1 MRLSRASSARLVIA
15 GAAVLTAV
23 AGSAIAGSAV
33 AFGSTAA
40 NIGSASSVS
49 SASHASDPGTLIV
62 HPAADHVHGAFMA
75 PVPFSDAQC
84 EAVFAIDCYVPDQ
97 IEAAYNLPA
106 LYSRGIN
113 GKGRTIVVVDAYG
126 SPAIA
131 DDLLQFD
138 QYLGLGTPP
147 LRIVRVGHVPTFD
160 SGNADMVGWAGETT
174 LDVEYAHAGA
184 PAAKI
189 VLVEVAQEDLQ
200 HLALA
205 VRYAVQHKLGDVI
218 SLSWGA
224 PEQALGRNFVSSY
237 SSIFSQAASSHIT
250 IVASSGD
257 SGASGQ
263 DNNGNYYHHRV
274 ASWPATSPFVTAV
287 GGTRLNLNASGARN
301 GLDTAWN
308 DTYSTAV
315 NDFFFGN
322 DGPSPL
328 ATGGGKSAYYGRPGY
343 QNGVGSVTGG
353 QRGIPDISMS
363 ASCSVAVNVF
373 ETFTGGQGGWT
384 ASCGT
389 SESAPMFAA
398 IVALAAQVAGHSLGL
413 INPALYALAAGHA
426 AGIVPVAS
434 GNNTVSFSGVTVHG
448 YSVRRSYNLVTG
460 LGTVNGQDLVPEL
473 ARSA

>member
-1 MRLSRASSARLVIA
+1 MRLPRASSARLMIA
-15 GAAVLTAV
+15 VGAVLTAV
-23 AGSAIAGSAV
+23 V
-33 AFGSTAA
+33 GSTAL
-40 NIGSASSVS
+40 GSAALGSTAS

-62 HPAADHVHGAFMA
+62 HPAAHHVRGAFMA
-75 PVPFSDAQC
+75 QVPFSDAQC
-84 EAVFAIDCYVPDQ
+84 EAVFRIDCYVPYQ
-97 IEAAYNLPA
+97 VEAAYNLPA
-106 LYSRGIN
+106 LYGRGIT
-113 GKGRTIVVVDAYG
+113 GKGRTIVIVDAFG
-126 SPAIA
+126 SPTIA
-131 DDLLQFD
+131 YDLLQFD

-147 LRIVRVGHVPTFD
+147 LRIVQVGHVPTFD
-160 SGNADMVGWAGETT
+160 SSNADMVGWAAETT

-184 PAAKI
+184 PDANI
-189 VLVEVAQEDLQ
+189 VLVEAAEDNLQ

-218 SLSWGA
+218 SLSWGE
-224 PEQALGRNFVSSY
+224 PEQALGRKFVSSY

-257 SGASGQ
+257 TGAAGQ
-263 DNNGNYYHHRV
+263 NENGAYYPYPV
-274 ASWPATSPFVTAV
+274 VTWPATSPFVTAV

-322 DGPSPL
+322 DGPNPL

-343 QNGVGSVTGG
+343 QNAVRNVTGN

-398 IVALAAQVAGHSLGL
+398 IIALADQVAGRPLGL
-413 INPALYALAAGHA
+413 INPTLYALSASHA
-426 AGIVPVAS
+426 PGIVPVAS
-434 GNNTVSFSGVTVHG
+434 GNNTVSFPGGTVHG
-448 YSVRRSYNLVTG
+448 YSVRHGYNLVTG
-460 LGTVNGQDLVPEL
+460 LGTVNGQYLVPEL
-473 ARSA
+473 ASPA

>member
-1 MRLSRASSARLVIA
+1 MRLSRANSARLVIA

-23 AGSAIAGSAV
+23 AGSAVVGSAV

-40 NIGSASSVS
+40 SIGSASSAS

-126 SPAIA
+126 SPTIA

-189 VLVEVAQEDLQ
+189 VLVEVAKEDLP

-218 SLSWGA
+218 SLSWGE
-224 PEQALGRNFVSSY
+224 PEQALGRAFVSSY

-257 SGASGQ
+257 SGVSGQ
-263 DNNGNYYHHRV
+263 DNNGNYYDRRV

-301 GLDTAWN
+301 GHDTAWN

-315 NDFFFGN
+315 NNFFFGN
-322 DGPSPL
+322 DGPNPL

-343 QNGVGSVTGG
+343 QNGVRSVTGG

-434 GNNTVSFSGVTVHG
+434 GNNTVSLSGVTVHG

>member
-1 MRLSRASSARLVIA
+1 MRLSTACSVRIVVAV
-15 GAAVLTAV
+15 AAVLTAV
-23 AGSAIAGSAV
+23 AGSATAL
-33 AFGSTAA
+33 GSTASTA
-40 NIGSASSVS
+40 SSASS
-49 SASHASDPGTLIV
+49 ADPGALIV
-62 HPAADHVHGAFMA
+62 HPAAHHVRAAFMA
-75 PVPFSDAQC
+75 PVPFTDAQC
-84 EAVFAIDCYVPDQ
+84 EAVFQIRCYVPDQ
-97 IEAAYNLPA
+97 VEAAYGLPA
-106 LYSRGIN
+106 LYGRGIT
-113 GKGRTIVVVDAYG
+113 GKGRTIVVIDAFG
-126 SPAIA
+126 SPTIA

-147 LRIVRVGHVPTFD
+147 LRIVQVGHVPAFD
-160 SGNADMVGWAGETT
+160 SSNSDMIGWASETT

-184 PAAKI
+184 PDAKI
-189 VLVEVAQEDLQ
+189 VLVEVAEEDLQ

-218 SLSWGA
+218 SLSWGE
-224 PEQALGRNFVSSY
+224 PEQALGREFVSSY
-237 SSIFSQAASSHIT
+237 GSIFSQAASSHIT

-263 DNNGNYYHHRV
+263 DDNGNYYHHPV

-287 GGTRLNLNASGARN
+287 GGTQLNLNASGARN
-301 GLDTAWN
+301 GLDAAWN

-322 DGPSPL
+322 DGPNPL
-328 ATGGGKSAYYGRPGY
+328 ATGGGKSAYDSRPGY
-343 QNGVGSVTGG
+343 QYGVRHVTGS

-398 IVALAAQVAGHSLGL
+398 IVALAGQVAGHPLGL

-426 AGIVPVAS
+426 PGIVAVAS

-448 YSVRRSYNLVTG
+448 YSVRHGYNLVTG
-460 LGTVNGQDLVPEL
+460 LGTVNGRYLVPEL

>member
-1 MRLSRASSARLVIA
+1 MRLSRASSARLALAV
-15 GAAVLTAV
+15 AAVLIAV
-23 AGSAIAGSAV
+23 
-33 AFGSTAA
+33 
-40 NIGSASSVS
+40 IGSAAALRSTASYAS
-49 SASHASDPGTLIV
+49 SASRASGPGALIV
-62 HPAADHVHGAFMA
+62 QPAVHYVRGGFKTT
-75 PVPFSDAQC
+75 VPFSDAQC
-84 EAVFAIDCYVPDQ
+84 EAVFGIDCFVPDQ

-106 LYSRGIN
+106 LYRRGITGN
-113 GKGRTIVVVDAYG
+113 GQTIVVVDAFG
-126 SPAIA
+126 SPTIA
-131 DDLLQFD
+131 NDLLQFD

-147 LRIVRVGHVPTFD
+147 LRIVQVGHVPTFD
-160 SGNADMVGWAGETT
+160 SGNADMVGWANETT

-184 PAAKI
+184 PDANI
-189 VLVEVAQEDLQ
+189 VLVEAARDDLPN
-200 HLALA
+200 LALA
-205 VRYAVQHKLGDVI
+205 VQYAVQHKLGNVI
-218 SLSWGA
+218 SLSWGE
-224 PEQALGRNFVSSY
+224 PEQALGREFVSSY

-257 SGASGQ
+257 SGASGL
-263 DNNGNYYHHRV
+263 DDNGNYYRYPV

-287 GGTRLNLNASGARN
+287 GGTRLNLNAIGARN

-322 DGPSPL
+322 DGPNPL

-343 QNGVGSVTGG
+343 QNGVRGVTGN

-398 IVALAAQVAGHSLGL
+398 IIALADQVAGHPLGL
-413 INPALYALAAGHA
+413 VNPALYALAARHA
-426 AGIVPVAS
+426 PGIVQVAS
-434 GNNTVSFSGVTVHG
+434 GNNTVSFPGGTVHG
-448 YSVRRSYNLVTG
+448 YSVRPGYNLVTG
-460 LGTVNGQDLVPEL
+460 LGTVNGQYLVPEL
-473 ARSA
+473 AGSS

>member
-1 MRLSRASSARLVIA
+1 MRLSRASSARLAVA
-15 GAAVLTAV
+15 VAAVLTAV
-23 AGSAIAGSAV
+23 AGSAVVGSGPAL
-33 AFGSTAA
+33 GSTAG
-40 NIGSASSVS
+40 N
-49 SASHASDPGTLIV
+49 ASHASDPGTLIV
-62 HPAADHVHGAFMA
+62 HPAAGQVHGAFMA

-84 EAVFAIDCYVPDQ
+84 EAVFQIDCYVPDQ

-106 LYSRGIN
+106 LYGRGVT
-113 GKGRTIVVVDAYG
+113 GKGQTIVIVDAYG
-126 SPAIA
+126 SPTIA

-147 LRIVRVGHVPTFD
+147 LRIVQVGHVPAFD
-160 SGNADMVGWAGETT
+160 SGNGDMLAWAGETT

-184 PAAKI
+184 PDAKI
-189 VLVEVAQEDLQ
+189 VLVEVAKEDLQ
-200 HLALA
+200 HLALG
-205 VRYAVQHKLGDVI
+205 VRYAVQHRLGDVI
-218 SLSWGA
+218 SLSWGE
-224 PEQALGRNFVSSY
+224 PEQALGREFLSSY

-257 SGASGQ
+257 RGASGQ
-263 DNNGNYYHHRV
+263 DAAGNYYHYPV

-301 GLDTAWN
+301 GLDAAWN
-308 DTYSTAV
+308 DTYSDAV
-315 NDFFFGN
+315 NNFFFGN
-322 DGPSPL
+322 DGPNPL

-343 QNGVGSVTGG
+343 QNGVRNVTGD

-398 IVALAAQVAGHSLGL
+398 IVALADQVAGHPLGL
-413 INPALYALAAGHA
+413 INPALYALAAEHA
-426 AGIVPVAS
+426 PGIVPVAS
-434 GNNTVSFSGVTVHG
+434 GNNTVSFSGRTVHG
-448 YSVRRSYNLVTG
+448 YTVRHGYNLVTG
-460 LGTVNGQDLVPEL
+460 LGTVNGKYFVPEL

>member
-1 MRLSRASSARLVIA
+1 MRLSRASSARLVVA
-15 GAAVLTAV
+15 VAAVLTAV
-23 AGSAIAGSAV
+23 VGSTTAAL
-33 AFGSTAA
+33 GSTA
-40 NIGSASSVS
+40 ST
-49 SASHASDPGTLIV
+49 ASHASDPGTLMV
-62 HPAADHVHGAFMA
+62 HPTAQQVRGAFMA
-75 PVPFSDAQC
+75 PVPFSDPQC
-84 EAVFAIDCYVPDQ
+84 EAVFRIDCYVPDQ

-106 LYSRGIN
+106 LYDRGTT
-113 GKGRTIVVVDAYG
+113 GKGQTIVVVDAFG
-126 SPAIA
+126 SPTIA
-131 DDLLQFD
+131 NDLLQFD

-147 LRIVRVGHVPTFD
+147 LRIVQVGHVPTFD
-160 SGNADMVGWAGETT
+160 SGNADMIGWANETT

-184 PAAKI
+184 PDAKI
-189 VLVEVAQEDLQ
+189 VLVEVAKEDLQ

-218 SLSWGA
+218 SLSWGE
-224 PEQALGRNFVSSY
+224 PEQAIGRKLVGAY

-263 DNNGNYYHHRV
+263 DDNGNYYRHPV

-287 GGTRLNLNASGARN
+287 GGTKLNLNASGGRN
-301 GLDTAWN
+301 GQDTAWN
-308 DTYSTAV
+308 DTYSAAV
-315 NDFFFGN
+315 NSFFFGN
-322 DGPSPL
+322 GGPNPL

-343 QNGVGSVTGG
+343 QNGVGSVTGH

-398 IVALAAQVAGHSLGL
+398 IIALADQVAGHPLGL
-413 INPALYALAAGHA
+413 VNPALYALAARHDP
-426 AGIVPVAS
+426 GIVPVAS
-434 GNNTVSFSGVTVHG
+434 GNNTVSFSGGTVHG
-448 YSVRRSYNLVTG
+448 YSVRHGYNLVTG
-460 LGTVNGQDLVPEL
+460 LGTVNGRYLVPEL
-473 ARSA
+473 AHSA

>member
-1 MRLSRASSARLVIA
+1 MRLSRASSAWLVVA
-15 GAAVLTAV
+15 VAAVLTAV
-23 AGSAIAGSAV
+23 AGSAAAL
-33 AFGSTAA
+33 GSTASNA
-40 NIGSASSVS
+40 S
-49 SASHASDPGTLIV
+49 SASRASDPGTLIV
-62 HPAADHVHGAFMA
+62 HAVAHHVHGAFMA

-84 EAVFAIDCYVPDQ
+84 EAVFQIRCYVPDQ
-97 IEAAYNLPA
+97 VEAAYNLPA
-106 LYSRGIN
+106 LYGRGIT
-113 GKGRTIVVVDAYG
+113 GKGRTIVVVDAFG

-147 LRIVRVGHVPTFD
+147 LRIVKVGHVPAFN
-160 SGNADMVGWAGETT
+160 SGNGDMIGWAGETT

-184 PAAKI
+184 PNAKI
-189 VLVEVAQEDLQ
+189 VLVEVAKEDLQ

-224 PEQALGRNFVSSY
+224 PEQALGREFVSAY

-263 DNNGNYYHHRV
+263 DENGNYYRHPV

-287 GGTRLNLNASGARN
+287 GGTTLNLNASGARN
-301 GLDTAWN
+301 GHDAAWN
-308 DTYSTAV
+308 DTYSAAV
-315 NDFFFGN
+315 NNFFFGN
-322 DGPSPL
+322 DGPNPL

-343 QNGVGSVTGG
+343 QKGVRNVTGN

-398 IVALAAQVAGHSLGL
+398 VVALADQVAGHPLGL
-413 INPALYALAAGHA
+413 VNPALYALAARHA
-426 AGIVPVAS
+426 PGIVPVAS
-434 GNNTVSFSGVTVHG
+434 GNNTVSFSGGTVHG
-448 YSVRRSYNLVTG
+448 YSVRHGYNLVTG
-460 LGTVNGQDLVPEL
+460 FGTVNGGFLVPEL

>member
-1 MRLSRASSARLVIA
+1 MRLSRASSARLVVA

-33 AFGSTAA
+33 AFGSTAT
-40 NIGSASSVS
+40 NIGSAT

-62 HPAADHVHGAFMA
+62 HPAADHVRGAFMA

-126 SPAIA
+126 SPTIA

-147 LRIVRVGHVPTFD
+147 LRIVQVGHVPTFD
-160 SGNADMVGWAGETT
+160 SGNADMVGWAAETT

-218 SLSWGA
+218 SLSWGE
-224 PEQALGRNFVSSY
+224 PEQALGREFVSSY

-263 DNNGNYYHHRV
+263 NDNGDFYRHPV
-274 ASWPATSPFVTAV
+274 ALWPATSPFVTAV

-301 GLDTAWN
+301 GPDTAWN
-308 DTYSTAV
+308 DTYSDAV
-315 NDFFFGN
+315 NNFFFGN
-322 DGPSPL
+322 EGPNPL

-343 QNGVGSVTGG
+343 QNGVRNVTGN

-373 ETFTGGQGGWT
+373 ETFSGGQGGWS
-384 ASCGT
+384 AFCGT

-398 IVALAAQVAGHSLGL
+398 IVALADQVAGHPLGAV
-413 INPALYALAAGHA
+413 NPALYALAAKHA
-426 AGIVPVAS
+426 PGIVAVAS
-434 GNNTVSFSGVTVHG
+434 GNNTVSFPGGKVHG
-448 YSVRRSYNLVTG
+448 YSVRHGYNLVTG
-460 LGTVNGQDLVPEL
+460 LGTVNGKYLVPEL
-473 ARSA
+473 AHAA

>member
-1 MRLSRASSARLVIA
+1 MRLSRASSVRLVVA
-15 GAAVLTAV
+15 VAAVLTAV
-23 AGSAIAGSAV
+23 AGSTAAL
-33 AFGSTAA
+33 GSTAS
-40 NIGSASSVS
+40 NASRP
-49 SASHASDPGTLIV
+49 SDPGTSIV
-62 HPAADHVHGAFMA
+62 YPAVHHVRGAFMA
-75 PVPFSDAQC
+75 PVPFSDPQC
-84 EAVFAIDCYVPDQ
+84 EAVFRIDCYVPDQ

-106 LYSRGIN
+106 LYDRGIT
-113 GKGRTIVVVDAYG
+113 GKGQTIVVIDAFG
-126 SPAIA
+126 SPTIA

-147 LRIVRVGHVPTFD
+147 LRIVKVGHVPTFD
-160 SGNADMVGWAGETT
+160 SGNADMIGWASETT

-184 PAAKI
+184 PDAKI
-189 VLVEVAQEDLQ
+189 VLVEVAKDDLQ

-224 PEQALGRNFVSSY
+224 PEQALGREFVSSY

-263 DNNGNYYHHRV
+263 DNNGNYYRHPV

-308 DTYSTAV
+308 DTYSHSV
-315 NDFFFGN
+315 NNFFFGN
-322 DGPSPL
+322 DGPNPL
-328 ATGGGKSAYYGRPGY
+328 ATGGGKSAYYGRPRY
-343 QNGVGSVTGG
+343 QNGVRNIAGH

-398 IVALAAQVAGHSLGL
+398 IIALADQAAGHPLGL
-413 INPALYALAAGHA
+413 VNPALYALAARHA
-426 AGIVPVAS
+426 PGIVPVAS
-434 GNNTVSFSGVTVHG
+434 GNNTVSFSGGTVHG
-448 YSVRRSYNLVTG
+448 YSVRHGYNLVTG
-460 LGTVNGQDLVPEL
+460 LGTVNGRYLVSEL

>member
-1 MRLSRASSARLVIA
+1 MRLSRASSARLVVA
-15 GAAVLTAV
+15 VAAVLTAV
-23 AGSAIAGSAV
+23 AGGAAALGSA
-33 AFGSTAA
+33 
-40 NIGSASSVS
+40 ASNAS

-62 HPAADHVHGAFMA
+62 HPAAHQVRGAFMA

-84 EAVFAIDCYVPDQ
+84 EAVFQIDCYVPDQ
-97 IEAAYNLPA
+97 VEAAYNLPG
-106 LYSRGIN
+106 LYGRGIT
-113 GKGRTIVVVDAYG
+113 GKGRTIVVVDAFG
-126 SPAIA
+126 SPTIA

-147 LRIVRVGHVPTFD
+147 LRIVQVGHVPAFD
-160 SGNADMVGWAGETT
+160 SGNADMAGWASETT

-184 PAAKI
+184 PDAKI
-189 VLVEVAQEDLQ
+189 VLVEVAEEDLQ

-218 SLSWGA
+218 SLSWGE
-224 PEQALGRNFVSSY
+224 PEQALGREFVSAY

-263 DNNGNYYHHRV
+263 DENGSYYRHPV
-274 ASWPATSPFVTAV
+274 ANWPATSPFVTAV
-287 GGTRLNLNASGARN
+287 GGTKLNLNASGARN
-301 GLDTAWN
+301 GLDAAWN

-322 DGPSPL
+322 DGPNPL

-343 QNGVGSVTGG
+343 QNGVRNVTGN

-373 ETFTGGQGGWT
+373 ETFTGGHGGWT

-398 IVALAAQVAGHSLGL
+398 IVALADQVAGHPLGL
-413 INPALYALAAGHA
+413 INPALYALAARHA
-426 AGIVPVAS
+426 PGIVPVAS
-434 GNNTVSFSGVTVHG
+434 GNNTVSFSGGTVHG
-448 YSVRRSYNLVTG
+448 YSVRHGYNLVSG
-460 LGTVNGQDLVPEL
+460 LGTVNGQYLAPEL

>member
-1 MRLSRASSARLVIA
+1 MLLSGARSARRVA
-15 GAAVLTAV
+15 AAAAVLTALAGGAV
-23 AGSAIAGSAV
+23 AGNAGALASPA
-33 AFGSTAA
+33 STA
-40 NIGSASSVS
+40 STTSPAS
-49 SASHASDPGTLIV
+49 TLVV
-62 HPAADHVHGAFMA
+62 HPAGQRVRGAFSA

-84 EAVFAIDCYVPDQ
+84 EAVFRIDCYVPDQ
-97 IEAAYNLPA
+97 VEAAYNLPA
-106 LYSRGIN
+106 LYRHGTN
-113 GKGRTIVVVDAYG
+113 GKGQTIVVVDAYG
-126 SPAIA
+126 SPTIA

-147 LRIVRVGHVPTFD
+147 LRIVQVGHVPTFN
-160 SGNADMVGWAGETT
+160 SGNGDMISWASETT

-184 PAAKI
+184 PDAKI
-189 VLVEVAQEDLQ
+189 VLVEVAKEDLQ
-200 HLALA
+200 HLAAA
-205 VRYAVQHKLGDVI
+205 VRYAVQHKLGNVI
-218 SLSWGA
+218 SLSWGE
-224 PEQALGRNFVSSY
+224 PEQALGRNLVNSY
-237 SSIFSQAASSHIT
+237 SSIFSQAAKSRIT

-263 DNNGNYYHHRV
+263 NNNGDYYRHPV
-274 ASWPATSPFVTAV
+274 ALWPATSPFVTAV

-322 DGPSPL
+322 DGPNPL

-343 QNGVGSVTGG
+343 QNGVRSITGG
-353 QRGIPDISMS
+353 QRAIPDISMS

-398 IVALAAQVAGHSLGL
+398 IVALADQVAGHRLGPV
-413 INPALYALAAGHA
+413 NPALYALAAKHQP
-426 AGIVPVAS
+426 GIVAVAS
-434 GNNTVSFSGVTVHG
+434 GNNTVSFSGGTVHG
-448 YSVRRSYNLVTG
+448 YSVRRGYNLVTG
-460 LGTVNGQDLVPEL
+460 LGTVNGRYLVPEL
-473 ARSA
+473 AHSA

>member
-1 MRLSRASSARLVIA
+1 MRLSRASSARLVVA
-15 GAAVLTAV
+15 VAAVLTAV
-23 AGSAIAGSAV
+23 AGSAVAGSAV
-33 AFGSTAA
+33 AFGSTAT
-40 NIGSASSVS
+40 NIGSAG

-62 HPAADHVHGAFMA
+62 HPAADHVRGAFMA
-75 PVPFSDAQC
+75 PVPFTDAQC
-84 EAVFAIDCYVPDQ
+84 EAVYAIDCYVPDQ

-106 LYSRGIN
+106 LYARGIT
-113 GKGRTIVVVDAYG
+113 GKGRTIVVVDAFG
-126 SPAIA
+126 SPTIA

-138 QYLGLGTPP
+138 QNLGLGTPP
-147 LRIVRVGHVPTFD
+147 LRIVQVGHVPTFD
-160 SGNADMVGWAGETT
+160 SGNADMVGWAAEST

-200 HLALA
+200 HLVLA

-218 SLSWGA
+218 SLSWGE
-224 PEQALGRNFVSSY
+224 PEQALGRAFISSY

-257 SGASGQ
+257 SGVSGQ
-263 DNNGNYYHHRV
+263 DDNGHYYHHPV
-274 ASWPATSPFVTAV
+274 ASWPATSSFVTAV

-301 GLDTAWN
+301 GLDAAWN

-315 NDFFFGN
+315 NNFFFGN

-328 ATGGGKSAYYGRPGY
+328 ATGGGKSAYNGRPGY
-343 QNGVGSVTGG
+343 QNGVRSVTGG

-473 ARSA
+473 AHSA

>member
-1 MRLSRASSARLVIA
+1 MRLSRAMSARLVV
-15 GAAVLTAV
+15 GVAAVLTAV
-23 AGSAIAGSAV
+23 AGSAVALSSAV
-33 AFGSTAA
+33 ALGSTAS
-40 NIGSASSVS
+40 NVS
-49 SASHASDPGTLIV
+49 SASHASDPGTLVV
-62 HPAADHVHGAFMA
+62 HPAANRVRGAFMA

-84 EAVFAIDCYVPDQ
+84 ESVFRIDCYVPNQ
-97 IEAAYNLPA
+97 VEAAYKLPA
-106 LYSRGIN
+106 LYRRGTT
-113 GKGRTIVVVDAYG
+113 GKGQTIVVVDAFG
-126 SPAIA
+126 SPTIA

-147 LRIVRVGHVPTFD
+147 LRIVQVGHVPAFD
-160 SGNADMVGWAGETT
+160 SGNADMIGWASETT

-184 PAAKI
+184 PDAKI
-189 VLVEVAQEDLQ
+189 VLVEVAKEDLQ

-218 SLSWGA
+218 SLSWGE
-224 PEQALGRNFVSSY
+224 PEQALGRKFVSSY

-263 DNNGNYYHHRV
+263 DNNGNYYRHPV

-287 GGTRLNLNASGARN
+287 GGTKLNLNASGARN
-301 GLDTAWN
+301 GPDAAWN
-308 DTYSTAV
+308 DTYSHAV

-322 DGPSPL
+322 DGPNPL

-343 QNGVGSVTGG
+343 QNGVRNVTGN

-373 ETFTGGQGGWT
+373 ETFTGEQGGWT

-398 IVALAAQVAGHSLGL
+398 IVALADQVAAHPLGL
-413 INPALYALAAGHA
+413 INPALYALAARHA
-426 AGIVPVAS
+426 PGIVPVAS
-434 GNNTVSFSGVTVHG
+434 GNNTVSFSGGTVHG
-448 YSVRRSYNLVTG
+448 YSVRHGYNLVTG
-460 LGTVNGQDLVPEL
+460 LGTVNGQYLVPEL

>member
-1 MRLSRASSARLVIA
+1 MLLSGASSARL
-15 GAAVLTAV
+15 AV
-23 AGSAIAGSAV
+23 AAAALAVVTGSAPALGSA
-33 AFGSTAA
+33 AALSRTAST
-40 NIGSASSVS
+40 VV
-49 SASHASDPGTLIV
+49 V
-62 HPAADHVHGAFMA
+62 HPAAHYVRGGFLA
-75 PVPFSDAQC
+75 PVPFTDAQC
-84 EAVFAIDCYVPDQ
+84 EATFQVSCYVPDQ

-106 LYSRGIN
+106 LYDRGTT
-113 GKGRTIVVVDAYG
+113 GKGRTIVIVDAFG
-126 SPAIA
+126 SPTIG

-147 LRIVRVGHVPTFD
+147 LRVVKMGKVPAFD
-160 SGNADMVGWAGETT
+160 SGNSDMIGWANETT

-184 PAAKI
+184 PDANI
-189 VLVEVAQEDLQ
+189 VLVEAAQDDLQ
-200 HLALA
+200 HLMDAVQYA
-205 VRYAVQHKLGDVI
+205 VRHKLGNVI

-224 PEQALGRNFVSSY
+224 PEPTLGQDFVSSD

-263 DNNGNYYHHRV
+263 DDNGKYYHHPV
-274 ASWPATSPFVTAV
+274 VFWPASSPFVTAV
-287 GGTRLNLNASGARN
+287 GGTRLNLGPDGARD
-301 GLDTAWN
+301 GLDAAWN
-308 DTYSTAV
+308 DTYSSDV
-315 NDFFFGN
+315 NNFFFGN
-322 DGPSPL
+322 GGPNPL

-343 QNGVGSVTGG
+343 QNGVRNVTGN
-353 QRGIPDISMS
+353 QRGVPDISMS

-398 IVALAAQVAGHSLGL
+398 VVALADQMAGHPLGF
-413 INPALYALAAGHA
+413 INPALYALAARHA
-426 AGIVPVAS
+426 PGIVPVAS

-448 YSVRRSYNLVTG
+448 YSVRHGYNLVTG

-473 ARSA
+473 AHS

>member
-1 MRLSRASSARLVIA
+1 MRLSRASSARLVVA

-40 NIGSASSVS
+40 SIGSASS
-49 SASHASDPGTLIV
+49 ASRASDPGTLIV
-62 HPAADHVHGAFMA
+62 HPASDHVRGAFMA
-75 PVPFSDAQC
+75 PVPISDPQC
-84 EAVFAIDCYVPDQ
+84 EAVYRIDCYVPDQ

-126 SPAIA
+126 SPTIA
-131 DDLLQFD
+131 DDLLSFD

-147 LRIVRVGHVPTFD
+147 LRIVQVGHVPTFD
-160 SGNADMVGWAGETT
+160 SSNANMVGWASEAT

-200 HLALA
+200 HLVLA

-218 SLSWGA
+218 SLSWGE
-224 PEQALGRNFVSSY
+224 PEQALGREFVSSY
-237 SSIFSQAASSHIT
+237 SSIFSQAASKHIT

-257 SGASGQ
+257 SGVSGQ
-263 DNNGNYYHHRV
+263 DNNGNYYQRRV
-274 ASWPATSPFVTAV
+274 ATWPATSPYVTAV

-315 NDFFFGN
+315 NDFYVGN
-322 DGPSPL
+322 DGPNPL

-343 QNGVGSVTGG
+343 QHGVRSVTGG

-373 ETFTGGQGGWT
+373 ETFTGGQGGWI
-384 ASCGT
+384 ANCGT

-434 GNNTVSFSGVTVHG
+434 GNNSVSFSGVTVHG